1 MSVLVS
7 VFFCFY
13 YLISNNLE
21 LGGDAIVEHETL
33 VKLTQSLG
41 TEGSV
46 IGDESLQKSA
56 SGGGGA
62 PASVPVLPLARKHG
76 SAEVLGSTLRKT
88 PMGKDGLNPHHDRG
102 RVCTLDPAGLR
113 GLAELSPGVNVMLP
127 SFEGNGMVAEVESRM
142 EDAGWLRFGGRLK
155 GVDGSFTLNTNFDRV
170 FGLILMPQL
179 EVAMEILTEHSGQ
192 VLMVERRLSSVVC
205 SPLPRDSGT
214 DAQMIG
220 ESPVAAAKD
229 ANSNIKI
236 SSGGVIPEISTRP
249 SANAVVY
256 LDFDG
261 EQVSDNSWNGGKLI
275 NAVASGLTPQE
286 IRQVVARV
294 AEDFAAFN
302 INVTTQRANYDNAPV
317 RRRMRVIVTPTDTA
331 NPGSGGAS
339 YVNSWSRA
347 GYSFSETIPAWV
359 FNTVVKSVAEA
370 VSHEVGHTL
379 GLNHDGAGLVSY
391 YSGHGGT
398 LANPTSWAPIM
409 GKSYD
414 RSLTHWSRGEYASAN
429 NTEDDLAIIGK
440 AENGVSFAALDQ
452 SGIAGALAVK
462 AGSFGFSGVLR
473 DSLSPHQFVFS
484 TRGGSF
490 SASALPSTEVI
501 SYANADLQLCLQRIS
516 DPAPAATL
524 AIANPL
530 DALGGSVVKNLLPGT
545 YCLTVSSAKNGDA
558 TAGVYTSGYPA
569 YGSIGGY
576 RVAASF
582 AEADSALLPVWAGTF
597 GGSGVAGKPFVLGFQ
612 VSEGSV
618 VSVDESALPPGIRLE
633 STDRMIDSPTPG
645 EASVLRKVSRFVGTP
660 AIAGSWTLT
669 ARAVNGA
676 GENACRFT
684 ISIEPEPVEL
694 AAALGGVSDL
704 RTSGTAPW
712 SGYIVAR
719 ADDQQGPVAASGRIG
734 DNQSSSLQFSV
745 NGPGVLSF
753 WWKVSSEPRN
763 DGVRLLLNGRS
774 VVDPV
779 ARGIVQLSGES
790 SWEQRRIKLP
800 RGASNVEFRYSK
812 DEVLSGG
819 KDRAWVYG
827 IKVGKLPVI
836 ARGLDPLVRL
846 PKGVR
851 DITLSATVTDAIR
864 YVWRVNGVPLTNIA
878 SPNRV
883 VAGATSG
890 TLSIKG
896 MGGADIGVYEL
907 EAINDFGS
915 VISKA
920 IVNAP
925 LAPEIVQS
933 PVAPVGLKG
942 GQPMIL
948 TVQSFGQ
955 WPLAYEWFK
964 DGRSVQRGSN
974 PSFQVA
980 RANSLQAGKYRVV
993 VSNPS
998 GKVSSDEIQVAVEMP
1013 ARAVRR

>member
-1 MSVLVS
+1 M
-7 VFFCFY
+7 FFLASGLFCCY
-13 YLISNNLE
+13 HLITSSLE
-21 LGGDAIVEHETL
+21 FKGNIAAEYETHGESP
-33 VKLTQSLG
+33 QPLG
-41 TEGSV
+41 TEENETAR
-46 IGDESLQKSA
+46 ESLRKGASA
-56 SGGGGA
+56 VGS
-62 PASVPVLPLARKHG
+62 PAIVPLLPLARKNG
-76 SAEVLGSTLRKT
+76 SPEVSGISLRKT

-102 RVCTLDPAGLR
+102 RVCVLDPAGLR
-113 GLAELSPGVNVMLP
+113 ELAELKPGANVALP
-127 SFEGNGMVAEVESRM
+127 SFEVESMIAEVESRM
-142 EDAGWLRFGGRLK
+142 EDAGWLRFGGKLK
-155 GVDGSFTLNTNFDRV
+155 AVDGSFTLNTNFDRV

-179 EVAMEILTEHSGQ
+179 GVAMEILTEHSGK
-192 VLMVERRLSSVVC
+192 VVMVERRLPSVVC
-205 SPLPRDSGT
+205 SPLPKDSGIDT
-214 DAQMIG
+214 QIIG
-220 ESPVAAAKD
+220 DSPVAAAAD
-229 ANSNIKI
+229 SDSNLKI
-236 SSGGVIPEISTRP
+236 SSGGIVPEISTRP
-249 SANAVVY
+249 GAKAVVY

-275 NAVASGLTPQE
+275 NAAASGLTPQE

-294 AEDFAAFN
+294 AEDFAPFN
-302 INVTTQRANYDNAPV
+302 INVTTHRANYNNAPV
-317 RRRMRVIVTPTDTA
+317 RQRMRVIVTPTDTA
-331 NPGSGGAS
+331 NPGSGGVS
-339 YVNSWSRA
+339 YVNSWSKA

-359 FNTVVKSVAEA
+359 FNTMVKSVAEA

-379 GLNHDGAGLVSY
+379 GLNHDGTRFASY

-414 RSLTHWSRGEYASAN
+414 RSLTQWSRGEYASAD

-440 AENGVSFAALDQ
+440 AENGVAFAAIDQ
-452 SGIAGALAVK
+452 SGMAGALAVK
-462 AGSFGFSGVLR
+462 AGGFEFSGVLR
-473 DSLSPHQFVFS
+473 DSLSPQQFLFS

-490 SASALPSTEVI
+490 SASALPSTEFI
-501 SYANADLQLCLQRIS
+501 GYANADLQLALQRIS
-516 DPAPAATL
+516 EVAPAATL
-524 AIANPL
+524 VIANPL
-530 DALGGSVVKNLLPGT
+530 DALGCSVGRNLLPGT
-545 YCLTVSSAKNGDA
+545 YCLTVSSAKNGEA
-558 TAGVYTSGYPA
+558 TAGVYAAGYPA

-576 RVAASF
+576 RVSASF
-582 AEADSALLPVWAGTF
+582 AETNPALLPVWAGTF
-597 GGSGVAGKPFVLGFQ
+597 SGSGVAGKPFILGFQ

-618 VSVDESALPPGIRLE
+618 VSVDESALPPGIRFE
-633 STDRMIDSPTPG
+633 STDETIASPTLG
-645 EASVLRKVSRFVGTP
+645 AASVLRKVSRFVGTP

-669 ARAVNGA
+669 ARAVNIA

-684 ISIEPEPVEL
+684 INIEPEPVEL
-694 AAALGGVSDL
+694 AAALGGLNDL
-704 RTSGTAPW
+704 RTSGIAPW

-719 ADDQQGPVAASGRIG
+719 ADEQQGPVAASGRIG
-734 DNQSSSLQFSV
+734 DNQASSLQFSV

-753 WWKVSSEPRN
+753 WWRVSSEPRN
-763 DGVRLLLNGRS
+763 DGVRLLLNGRG

-779 ARGIVQLSGES
+779 ARGIVQISGES

-851 DITLSATVTDAIR
+851 DLTLSATVTDATR
-864 YVWRVNGVPLTNIA
+864 YIWRVNGVPLTNIA

-883 VAGATSG
+883 VAGATSA
-890 TLSIKG
+890 TLSLTG

-907 EAINDFGS
+907 EAINEFGS
-915 VISKA
+915 VTSKA

-925 LAPEIVQS
+925 MSPEIVQA

-955 WPLAYEWFK
+955 WPMSYEWLK
-964 DGRSVQRGSN
+964 DGRPVQRGPN

-980 RANSLQAGKYRVV
+980 RANSSNAGKYRVV

-998 GKVSSDEIQVAVEMP
+998 GKVSSDEVQVAVEMP
-1013 ARAVRR
+1013 ARAMRR

>member
-1 MSVLVS
+1 
-7 VFFCFY
+7 
-13 YLISNNLE
+13 
-21 LGGDAIVEHETL
+21 
-33 VKLTQSLG
+33 
-41 TEGSV
+41 
-46 IGDESLQKSA
+46 
-56 SGGGGA
+56 
-62 PASVPVLPLARKHG
+62 
-76 SAEVLGSTLRKT
+76 
-88 PMGKDGLNPHHDRG
+88 
-102 RVCTLDPAGLR
+102 
-113 GLAELSPGVNVMLP
+113 ML
-127 SFEGNGMVAEVESRM
+127 AEVESRM

-155 GVDGSFTLNTNFDRV
+155 EVDGSFTLNTNFDRV

-214 DAQMIG
+214 EAQIIG
-220 ESPVAAAKD
+220 ESPVAAAAD
-229 ANSNIKI
+229 SDSNLKI
-236 SSGGVIPEISTRP
+236 SSGGIVPEISTRP
-249 SANAVVY
+249 SAKAVVY

-275 NAVASGLTPQE
+275 NAAASGLTPQE

-294 AEDFAAFN
+294 AEDYAPFN
-302 INVTTQRANYDNAPV
+302 INVTTHRANYDNAPV
-317 RRRMRVIVTPTDTA
+317 RQRMRVIVTPTETA
-331 NPGSGGAS
+331 NPGSGGVS
-339 YVNSWSRA
+339 YVNSWSKA

-359 FNTVVKSVAEA
+359 FNTMVKSVAEA

-379 GLNHDGAGLVSY
+379 GLNHDGTRFASY
-391 YSGHGGT
+391 YSGHGGV
-398 LANPTSWAPIM
+398 LADPTSWAPIM

-440 AENGVSFAALDQ
+440 AENGVAFAALDQ

-484 TRGGSF
+484 TLGGSF

-576 RVAASF
+576 RVAASL

-597 GGSGVAGKPFVLGFQ
+597 SGSGVAGKPFVLGFQ

-633 STDRMIDSPTPG
+633 STDRTIDSPTPG

-694 AAALGGVSDL
+694 AAALGGLSDL

-712 SGYIVAR
+712 SGYIVTR

-851 DITLSATVTDAIR
+851 DLTLSATVTDATR

>member
-1 MSVLVS
+1 MSALASGLVC
-7 VFFCFY
+7 VY
-13 YLISNNLE
+13 LLISSNLE
-21 LGGDAIVEHETL
+21 LGGDAIAEHETL
-33 VKLTQSLG
+33 VKLTQSLE
-41 TEGSV
+41 TEGRV
-46 IGDESLQKSA
+46 FGDEALQKGA
-56 SGGGGA
+56 SWGGGA

-76 SAEVLGSTLRKT
+76 SAEVFGSPLRKT

-113 GLAELSPGVNVMLP
+113 GLAELRPGVNVTLP
-127 SFEGNGMVAEVESRM
+127 SFEGNGMLAEVESRM

-220 ESPVAAAKD
+220 ESPVAAAAD
-229 ANSNIKI
+229 SDSNLKI
-236 SSGGVIPEISTRP
+236 SSGGIVPEISTRP
-249 SANAVVY
+249 SAKAVVY

-275 NAVASGLTPQE
+275 NAAASGLTPQE

-294 AEDFAAFN
+294 AEDYAPFN
-302 INVTTQRANYDNAPV
+302 INVTTHRANYDNAPV
-317 RRRMRVIVTPTDTA
+317 RQRMRVIVTPTETA
-331 NPGSGGAS
+331 NPGSGGVS
-339 YVNSWSRA
+339 YVNSWSKA

-379 GLNHDGAGLVSY
+379 GLNHDGTRFASY
-391 YSGHGGT
+391 YSGHGGV
-398 LANPTSWAPIM
+398 LADPTSWAPIM

-440 AENGVSFAALDQ
+440 AENGVAFAALDQ

-484 TRGGSF
+484 TLGGSF

-576 RVAASF
+576 RVAASL

-597 GGSGVAGKPFVLGFQ
+597 SGSGVAGKPFVLGFQ

-633 STDRMIDSPTPG
+633 STDRTIDSPTPG

-694 AAALGGVSDL
+694 AAALGGLSDL

-851 DITLSATVTDAIR
+851 DLTLSATVTDATR
-864 YVWRVNGVPLTNIA
+864 YVWRVNGVPLTNVA